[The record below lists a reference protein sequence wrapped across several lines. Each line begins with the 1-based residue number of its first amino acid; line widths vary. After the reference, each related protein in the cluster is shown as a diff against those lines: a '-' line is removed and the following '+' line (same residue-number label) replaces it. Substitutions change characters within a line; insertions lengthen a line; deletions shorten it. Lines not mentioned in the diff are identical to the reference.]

1 MDSAVQYGVEPGALR
16 VEPEPARVPGT
27 QSIFRGEAQTFT
39 FERVYVDAVPEL
51 VDRDALG
58 VRRVFDEPPSPLIYG
73 EE

>member
-27 QSIFRGEAQTFT
+27 QSILRGGVPSISWD
-39 FERVYVDAVPEL
+39 RVYVDAVPEL
-51 VDRDALG
+51 VDRGAFG
-58 VRRVFDEPPSPLIYG
+58 VRCVFDEPPSPLIYG